1 MNTGREEF
9 IDLSFNTSLR
19 EFLLIK
25 EFQGILLS
33 DLEKIIHTCHQQCY
47 KAGEEIV
54 RYQDHTNS
62 VFFIL
67 KG

>member
-1 MNTGREEF
+1 MSQMFLLKKRKMNTGREEF

-33 DLEKIIHTCHQQCY
+33 DLEK
-47 KAGEEIV
+47 
-54 RYQDHTNS
+54 
-62 VFFIL
+62 
-67 KG
+67 